1 MSRWAND
8 PQAAADHLIGR
19 SLEVIDLRGRVLLAN
34 QDGALPALLAGR
46 GIDFSLWNRRLVGS
60 SGAQPW
66 PPAGPFDVTLLRL
79 PKAKDEQQMAAHA
92 CLSVLVPG
100 GRLIVYGGNDEGIR
114 SAGDRLEGLC
124 GQIETLATRGH
135 GRILMARRPIDSAGL
150 RASLAAWRSDVP
162 VAIAGAVRA
171 WTSYPGV
178 FAAGRI
184 DEGTALLLSAL
195 PPLHAGERVL
205 DYGCG
210 SGVIGAAALA
220 AQPGIAVDLLDD
232 DAVALEAARDNVAG
246 ARLVLGSRL
255 ADSGNTDY
263 AAILSN
269 PPLHKGIAED
279 HGLLEQL
286 IADAP
291 AHLRPGG
298 TLAIV
303 VQRRVPLEKLLAKQF
318 ADVAVPAENGR
329 YRVWRARR

>member
-1 MSRWAND
+1 MSRWADD
-8 PQAAADHLIGR
+8 PQAAADQLIGR
-19 SLEVIDLRGRVLLAN
+19 SLEAIDLRGRVLLAN
-34 QDGALPALLAGR
+34 QTGALPALLAGR
-46 GIDFSLWNRRLVGS
+46 GLAFCLWNRRLAGS

-66 PPAGPFDVTLLRL
+66 SPAGPFDLALLRL

-92 CLSVLVPG
+92 CLSVLVSG

-114 SAGDRLEGLC
+114 SAGDRMESLC
-124 GQIETLATRGH
+124 GEIETLATRGH
-135 GRILMARRPIDSAGL
+135 GRVLMVRRPADSAGL
-150 RASLAAWRSDVP
+150 RASLAAWRSVAP
-162 VAIAGAVRA
+162 LAIAGGTRD

-195 PPLHAGERVL
+195 PPVRPGERVL

-220 AQPGIAVDLLDD
+220 AQPGIALDLLDE

-246 ARLVLGSRL
+246 ARLVLGTRL
-255 ADSGNTDY
+255 ADSGRTDY

-286 IADAP
+286 IAEAP

-298 TLAIV
+298 TLALV
-303 VQRRVPLEKLLAKQF
+303 VQRRIPLEKLLAKHF
-318 ADVAVPAENGR
+318 ADVTVPAENSR
-329 YRVWRARR
+329 YRVWQARR

>member
-19 SLEVIDLRGRVLLAN
+19 SLEAIDLRGRVLLAN
-34 QDGALPALLAGR
+34 QAGALPALLAGR

-135 GRILMARRPIDSAGL
+135 GRILMAHRPTDSAGL
-150 RASLAAWRSDVP
+150 RASLAAWRSVVP
-162 VAIAGAVRA
+162 VAIAGAVRD

-195 PPLHAGERVL
+195 PPLRPGERVL

-210 SGVIGAAALA
+210 SGMIGAAALA
-220 AQPGIAVDLLDD
+220 AQPGIALDLVDE
-232 DAVALEAARDNVAG
+232 DAVALEAARDNVPG
-246 ARLVLGSRL
+246 ARIVLGSKL
-255 ADSGNTDY
+255 ADCGSTDY

-269 PPLHKGIAED
+269 PPLHKGIVED

-298 TLAIV
+298 VLAIV
-303 VQRRVPLEKLLAKQF
+303 VQRRVPLENLLAKQF
-318 ADVAVPAENGR
+318 ADIAVPAENGR
-329 YRVWRARR
+329 YRVWRAQR